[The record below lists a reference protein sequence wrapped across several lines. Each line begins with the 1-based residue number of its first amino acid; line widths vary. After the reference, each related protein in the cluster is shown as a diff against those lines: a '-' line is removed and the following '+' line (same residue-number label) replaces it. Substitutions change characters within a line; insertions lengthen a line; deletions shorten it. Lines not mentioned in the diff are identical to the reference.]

1 MVANDNQEDSLV
13 FNKSALD
20 RGLFRADSLK
30 KYHSEIVKNPSTS
43 QDDIFTKP
51 DPNKVTGM
59 KQGNYSKLNEKGF
72 IPEEEQIT
80 NSDIMIGKV
89 SPIQPTGN
97 NNKVYKDSSEIFK
110 SNVNGVIDRV
120 HTGIYNSDGYEM
132 YNVRVRMER
141 TPVIGD
147 KFCLTPEHEVLTNEG
162 WISIDKITKTHKV
175 YILNPETN
183 KMYFDNPLEIHI
195 FDYDSNID
203 GKLYELKNKSVE
215 LTVTPNHRMWVKE
228 NDNYNFIL
236 AKDCINKTLT
246 YNISIDENNLNEI
259 VINQNDN
266 HNWIDYKGTVHCL
279 TVRTGIFMI
288 RENGKPVW
296 TGNSNR
302 HGQKG
307 TLGIVL
313 PQKDMPF
320 TEEGMI
326 PDIIMNP
333 HCFVGETLVSLPN
346 GLARRIDS
354 FSKEGSEKVF
364 SHSKDCN
371 GIKPSYSLGSQ
382 YSGNKETIKLTLI
395 DGRELICTPDHK
407 FRIFQNGENIWKEA
421 KDIEYDDKLIVGPI
435 GTEDINY
442 GDEKDWSLKMGT
454 YEFNYKDDANR
465 NKTLAFA
472 RLLGYI
478 LTDGTICNTRN
489 TIVSRVSMGSL
500 FDADS
505 ILDDIELVTGKRPK
519 ITDTKFHKTQANTYN
534 IALPDN
540 FSKCLA
546 TLENITIGR
555 RTSQC
560 SSYPSFIENSPKS
573 FIREFLGGLFGGDG
587 WTTHFRTSSK
597 NTFTN
602 VKFSQSTSKEHEETL
617 KLTLQ
622 KIIELLEKLNVEAK
636 ILRSRDYSVG
646 ETNSMVSIE
655 VEVKSNELF
664 RKNIGFRH
672 CVHKILRL
680 EVTCAYENY
689 CEKVKKQHNNM
700 ITKVNEYM
708 GLTNKL
714 NNFKESPIQIALE
727 KARNELYANCK
738 PLNEYYSLLTPT
750 LANNRRR
757 SNRSSTCN
765 VFDYKYMMNAKT
777 FIELCNCNRWFEKHT
792 YINDR
797 ESTVLPNFNLT
808 IMKKETNCHRDV
820 YDVGVQCYH
829 SFFANGVNV
838 KNSIPS
844 RMTCG
849 QLVEC
854 LSSKEGALSG
864 HFVDGTPFND
874 YDTRKLPELL
884 QKLGYSPS
892 GTETM
897 YCGMTGRKMDAQIF
911 IGPTYY
917 IRLKHMVDD
926 KVHGRARGPR
936 QALTRQPLEGR
947 SRDGGLKIGRTFCL
961 RVRMQIRG

>member
-1 MVANDNQEDSLV
+1 MV
-13 FNKSALD
+13 
-20 RGLFRADSLK
+20 
-30 KYHSEIVKNPSTS
+30 VK
-43 QDDIFTKP
+43 
-51 DPNKVTGM
+51 
-59 KQGNYSKLNEKGF
+59 
-72 IPEEEQIT
+72 
-80 NSDIMIGKV
+80 
-89 SPIQPTGN
+89 
-97 NNKVYKDSSEIFK
+97 
-110 SNVNGVIDRV
+110 
-120 HTGIYNSDGYEM
+120 
-132 YNVRVRMER
+132 
-141 TPVIGD
+141 
-147 KFCLTPEHEVLTNEG
+147 
-162 WISIDKITKTHKV
+162 
-175 YILNPETN
+175 
-183 KMYFDNPLEIHI
+183 
-195 FDYDSNID
+195 
-203 GKLYELKNKSVE
+203 
-215 LTVTPNHRMWVKE
+215 
-228 NDNYNFIL
+228 
-236 AKDCINKTLT
+236 
-246 YNISIDENNLNEI
+246 
-259 VINQNDN
+259 
-266 HNWIDYKGTVHCL
+266 
-279 TVRTGIFMI
+279 
-288 RENGKPVW
+288 
-296 TGNSNR
+296 
-302 HGQKG
+302 QKG
-307 TLGIVL
+307 TLGITL

-333 HCFVGETLVSLPN
+333 HCFAGETLVSLPN
-346 GLARRIDS
+346 GLAKRIDD
-354 FSKEGSEKVF
+354 FSEQGLEKLWSYSEDYK
-364 SHSKDCN
+364 
-371 GIKPSYSLGSQ
+371 GIKSSFSLGSQ

-395 DGRELICTPDHK
+395 DGRELICTPDHR

-489 TIVSRVSMGSL
+489 TIVSRLCMGSTI
-500 FDADS
+500 DSES

-519 ITDTKFHKTQANTYN
+519 VTDTSSQKTHANTYN
-534 IALPDN
+534 ISLPDN
-540 FSKCLA
+540 FSKSLG

-555 RTSQC
+555 RTSQEA
-560 SSYPSFIENSPKS
+560 SYPSFINHSPKS

-587 WTTHFRTSSK
+587 WAPYFRTSSK

-602 VKFSQSTSKEHEETL
+602 VKFSQSTSKEHEKSLNDTMN
-617 KLTLQ
+617 
-622 KIIELLEKLNVEAK
+622 IIVELLGKFNVEAE
-636 ILRSRDYSVG
+636 IIRNRDYN
-646 ETNSMVSIE
+646 NSDKDMVSIE
-655 VEVKSNELF
+655 LQVKSNEQF

-672 CVHKILRL
+672 CIQKILRL

-689 CEKVKKQHNNM
+689 CEQVKKQHNNM

-777 FIELCNCNRWFEKHT
+777 FIELCNCNMWFEKHT

-797 ESTVLPNFNLT
+797 ESSVLPNFNLT
-808 IMKKETNCHRDV
+808 LLKKEAYNKIDV
-820 YDVGVQCYH
+820 YDVGVRCYH
-829 SFFANGVNV
+829 SFFANGTNV
-838 KNSIPS
+838 HNSIPS

-854 LSSKEGALSG
+854 LSSKEGAISG

-874 YDTRKLPELL
+874 YDVRKLPELL
-884 QKLGYSPS
+884 QKLGYTPN
-892 GTETM
+892 GKETM

-947 SRDGGLKIGRTFCL
+947 SRDGGLKIGEMEKDAMVAHGMGQFLKERMMETSDITKVYVCDDCGLFASKVIDKDYYSCKACKNTTRISAVVIPHACKLLFQELMAVNILPRIRTEKTIYGYD
-961 RVRMQIRG
+961 V

>member
-1 MVANDNQEDSLV
+1 MV
-13 FNKSALD
+13 
-20 RGLFRADSLK
+20 
-30 KYHSEIVKNPSTS
+30 VK
-43 QDDIFTKP
+43 
-51 DPNKVTGM
+51 
-59 KQGNYSKLNEKGF
+59 
-72 IPEEEQIT
+72 
-80 NSDIMIGKV
+80 
-89 SPIQPTGN
+89 
-97 NNKVYKDSSEIFK
+97 
-110 SNVNGVIDRV
+110 
-120 HTGIYNSDGYEM
+120 
-132 YNVRVRMER
+132 
-141 TPVIGD
+141 
-147 KFCLTPEHEVLTNEG
+147 
-162 WISIDKITKTHKV
+162 
-175 YILNPETN
+175 
-183 KMYFDNPLEIHI
+183 
-195 FDYDSNID
+195 
-203 GKLYELKNKSVE
+203 
-215 LTVTPNHRMWVKE
+215 
-228 NDNYNFIL
+228 
-236 AKDCINKTLT
+236 
-246 YNISIDENNLNEI
+246 
-259 VINQNDN
+259 
-266 HNWIDYKGTVHCL
+266 
-279 TVRTGIFMI
+279 
-288 RENGKPVW
+288 
-296 TGNSNR
+296 
-302 HGQKG
+302 QKG
-307 TLGIVL
+307 TLGITL

-354 FSKEGSEKVF
+354 FSEQGLEKLWSYSEDYK
-364 SHSKDCN
+364 
-371 GIKPSYSLGSQ
+371 GIKSSFSLGSQ

-395 DGRELICTPDHK
+395 DGRELICTPDHR

-435 GTEDINY
+435 GTEDINH

-489 TIVSRVSMGSL
+489 TIVSRLCMGSTIGSE
-500 FDADS
+500 S

-519 ITDTKFHKTQANTYN
+519 VTDTSSQKTHANTYN
-534 IALPDN
+534 ISLPDN
-540 FSKCLA
+540 FSKSLG

-555 RTSQC
+555 RTSQEA
-560 SSYPSFIENSPKS
+560 SYPSFINHSPKS

-587 WTTHFRTSSK
+587 WAPYFRTSSK

-602 VKFSQSTSKEHEETL
+602 VKFSQSTSKEHEKSLNDTMN
-617 KLTLQ
+617 
-622 KIIELLEKLNVEAK
+622 IIVELLGKFNVEAE
-636 ILRSRDYSVG
+636 IIRNRDYN
-646 ETNSMVSIE
+646 NSDKDMVSIE
-655 VEVKSNELF
+655 LQVKSNEQF

-672 CVHKILRL
+672 CIQKILRL

-689 CEKVKKQHNNM
+689 CEQVKKQHNNM

-777 FIELCNCNRWFEKHT
+777 FIELCNCNMWFEKHT

-797 ESTVLPNFNLT
+797 ESSVLPNFNLT
-808 IMKKETNCHRDV
+808 LLKKEAYNKIDV
-820 YDVGVQCYH
+820 YDVGVRCYH
-829 SFFANGVNV
+829 SFFANGTNV
-838 KNSIPS
+838 HNSIPS

-854 LSSKEGALSG
+854 LSSKEGAISG

-874 YDTRKLPELL
+874 YDPRKLPELL
-884 QKLGYSPS
+884 QKLGYTPN
-892 GTETM
+892 GKETM

-961 RVRMQIRG
+961 KVRMQIRG

>member
-1 MVANDNQEDSLV
+1 MV
-13 FNKSALD
+13 
-20 RGLFRADSLK
+20 
-30 KYHSEIVKNPSTS
+30 VK
-43 QDDIFTKP
+43 
-51 DPNKVTGM
+51 
-59 KQGNYSKLNEKGF
+59 
-72 IPEEEQIT
+72 
-80 NSDIMIGKV
+80 
-89 SPIQPTGN
+89 
-97 NNKVYKDSSEIFK
+97 
-110 SNVNGVIDRV
+110 
-120 HTGIYNSDGYEM
+120 
-132 YNVRVRMER
+132 
-141 TPVIGD
+141 
-147 KFCLTPEHEVLTNEG
+147 
-162 WISIDKITKTHKV
+162 
-175 YILNPETN
+175 
-183 KMYFDNPLEIHI
+183 
-195 FDYDSNID
+195 
-203 GKLYELKNKSVE
+203 
-215 LTVTPNHRMWVKE
+215 
-228 NDNYNFIL
+228 
-236 AKDCINKTLT
+236 
-246 YNISIDENNLNEI
+246 
-259 VINQNDN
+259 
-266 HNWIDYKGTVHCL
+266 
-279 TVRTGIFMI
+279 
-288 RENGKPVW
+288 
-296 TGNSNR
+296 
-302 HGQKG
+302 QKG
-307 TLGIVL
+307 TLGITL

-333 HCFVGETLVSLPN
+333 HCFAGETLVSLPN
-346 GLARRIDS
+346 GLAKRIDD
-354 FSKEGSEKVF
+354 FSEQGLEKLWSYSEDYK
-364 SHSKDCN
+364 
-371 GIKPSYSLGSQ
+371 GIKSSFSLGSQ

-395 DGRELICTPDHK
+395 DGRELICTPDHR

-489 TIVSRVSMGSL
+489 TIVSRLCMGSTI
-500 FDADS
+500 DSES

-519 ITDTKFHKTQANTYN
+519 VTDTSSQKTHANTYN
-534 IALPDN
+534 ISLPDN
-540 FSKCLA
+540 FSKSLG

-555 RTSQC
+555 RTSQEA
-560 SSYPSFIENSPKS
+560 SYPSFINHSPKS

-587 WTTHFRTSSK
+587 WAPYFRTSSK

-602 VKFSQSTSKEHEETL
+602 VKFSQSTSKEHEKSLNDTMN
-617 KLTLQ
+617 
-622 KIIELLEKLNVEAK
+622 IIVELLGKFNVEAE
-636 ILRSRDYSVG
+636 IIRNRDYN
-646 ETNSMVSIE
+646 NSDKDMVSIE
-655 VEVKSNELF
+655 LQVKSNEQF

-672 CVHKILRL
+672 CIQKILRL

-689 CEKVKKQHNNM
+689 CEQVKKQHNNM

-777 FIELCNCNRWFEKHT
+777 FIELCNCNMWFEKHT

-797 ESTVLPNFNLT
+797 ESSVLPNFNLT
-808 IMKKETNCHRDV
+808 LLKKEAYNKIDV
-820 YDVGVQCYH
+820 YDVGVRCYH
-829 SFFANGVNV
+829 SFFANGTNV
-838 KNSIPS
+838 HNSIPS

-854 LSSKEGALSG
+854 LSSKEGAISG

-874 YDTRKLPELL
+874 YDVRKLPELL
-884 QKLGYSPS
+884 QKLGYTPN
-892 GTETM
+892 GKETM

-947 SRDGGLKIGRTFCL
+947 SRDGGLKIGEMEKDAMVAHGMGQFLKERMMETSDITKVYVCDDCGLFASKVIDKDYYACKACKNTTRISAVVIPHACKLLFQELMAVNILPRIRTEKTIYGYD
-961 RVRMQIRG
+961 V